1 VSIYEGVDIC
11 SGSVRITPPDAAQVA
26 SAVDEAD
33 LSDDQTMWFARAQRD
48 DRCMYFAI
56 QHELELIGQIIL
68 HDIDAPQREAMVGY
82 HIFQLAQRGHGYGT
96 AALTALCSYA
106 FGTLGLMRLVAITSL
121 DNVASRR
128 LAAKCAFRE
137 LGAAR
142 EEPHLVVYER
152 TSLTNPP

>member
-1 VSIYEGVDIC
+1 
-11 SGSVRITPPDAAQVA
+11 
-26 SAVDEAD
+26 
-33 LSDDQTMWFARAQRD
+33 MWFARAQRD

-56 QHELELIGQIIL
+56 QHEHELIGQIML